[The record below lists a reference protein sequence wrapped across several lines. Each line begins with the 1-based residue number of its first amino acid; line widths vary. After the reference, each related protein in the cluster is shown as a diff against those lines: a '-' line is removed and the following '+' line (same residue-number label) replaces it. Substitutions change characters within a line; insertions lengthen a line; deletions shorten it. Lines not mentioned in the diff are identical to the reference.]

1 MIILNVIFYSTCVY
15 ANEIVDIE
23 NEENFDDGIDELE
36 PDVSIEPDVPIDYDY
51 VLEIE
56 EYVEV
61 EQGTTVKEFLDLEK
75 QRRIEKWYKDEY
87 PSNKYEFKFL
97 ESYVETYKGT
107 TYKEMMESRKKLKET
122 DLVATNMICDIGVN
136 IYSKETGEFVF
147 GMGEGT
153 YIGTVVK
160 GDLTGTGNI
169 EVTDIS
175 IMQEQILETI
185 ELKGAF
191 EKAADMNSDET
202 IDVIDL
208 SEIQEYIVNN

>member
-1 MIILNVIFYSTCVY
+1 MKKTILGVLILLNIVFYSICVY

-23 NEENFDDGIDELE
+23 NEENSSESAIDNGT
-36 PDVSIEPDVPIDYDY
+36 IDYDE

-61 EQGTTVKEFLDLEK
+61 EQGTTVKEFLELEK
-75 QRRIEKWYKDEY
+75 QRRKEKWYKDEY
-87 PSNKYEFKFL
+87 PSNKYEIKFG
-97 ESYVETYKGT
+97 ESCVETYKGT

-122 DLVATNMICDIGVN
+122 DLVGTNMVCDIGVD
-136 IYSKETGEFVF
+136 IYSKETGKSVLNV
-147 GMGEGT
+147 GEGT